1 MLSDRTNI
9 FQLEPYWRRT
19 VNQIT
24 DLRQQLRMYEAMND
38 RAAANVCRQQIEQ
51 LEKNRDPGRQ
61 LTEETR
67 WDWMI
72 KDNKPQTKMDTQG
85 L

>member
-24 DLRQQLRMYEAMND
+24 DLRQQLKMYEAMND
-38 RAAANVCRQQIEQ
+38 RAAANVCRQQIEH
-51 LEKNRDPGRQ
+51 LERYKDPGRQ
-61 LTEETR
+61 VTEENR
-67 WDWMI
+67 WDWTI
-72 KDNKPQTKMDTQG
+72 KDNKPQIKMDTQG